1 MTTWVLIL
9 SLAAGYGAS
18 VNSVPGF
25 ASQAVCS
32 QAGEQWKG
40 NLSLG
45 TGTKAS
51 FVCVNTQAQ

>member
-1 MTTWVLIL
+1 MATWVLIV

-25 ASQAVCS
+25 VSLEVC
-32 QAGEQWKG
+32 QKAGEQWKG

-45 TGTKAS
+45 AGTKAS
-51 FVCVNTQAQ
+51 FTCVSTQ

>member
-1 MTTWVLIL
+1 MGTWILIV

-25 ASQAVCS
+25 ASQAIC
-32 QAGEQWKG
+32 QEAGTQWKG

-45 TGTKAS
+45 LGTKGS
-51 FVCVNTQAQ
+51 FVCVATSK